1 MTDVQPTPSEDTSVE
16 PSAPDQGHAPEPDQ
30 AQSINYEQRYNDLR
44 PQFDRTSQ
52 RAAELEQLVGYLH
65 DPELRDQ
72 ALAALGVTDDEPE
85 YEEAV
90 SDAVEQRL
98 AALEQE
104 IAERDER
111 ARQDAEVEAEA
122 DFIADEIEKLAEQV
136 GELDNDEVEFLV
148 ARGINS
154 RDHNGKPDIQA
165 AWQRLSGV
173 YDKRQQSWLKTKKTP
188 QIPGGQSA
196 KQAFDTSTRQGR
208 NELSAHLAAQ
218 LETGE

>member
-1 MTDVQPTPSEDTSVE
+1 MTDDQPTPSEETSVE
-16 PSAPDQGHAPEPDQ
+16 PSAPEPGHAPTPDQ
-30 AQSINYEQRYNDLR
+30 AINYEQRYNDLR
-44 PQFDRTSQ
+44 PKFDQTAQ
-52 RAAELEQLVGYLH
+52 EAAEYRDLIGYLK
-65 DPELRDQ
+65 DPETRDQ
-72 ALAALGVTDDEPE
+72 ALAALGVEDAEPE
-85 YEEAV
+85 YEDAV

-111 ARQDAEVEAEA
+111 ARQEAEVEAEA
-122 DFIADEIEKLAEQV
+122 DFIADEIERLTEQV
-136 GELDNDEVEFLV
+136 GELDNDEVEFLI
-148 ARGINS
+148 ARAINN
-154 RDHNGKPDIQA
+154 RDHNNRPDIGA

-208 NELSAHLAAQ
+208 NELSAHLAEQ
-218 LETGE
+218 LENQ